1 MIDLKLSNWKSILQD
16 IYCPVIG
23 SIWVAPNGI
32 WNNHFAH
39 NKDKDDFHPSV
50 IGRVYDE
57 NKKYS
62 ISIFGK
68 KKEVYDE
75 NKKCW
80 IIPGTSKE
88 YNKGTNVFKVK
99 IDPENPD
106 CPYSHF
112 LIKLRITY
120 NSKDLPNLQRG
131 WNGVD
136 TLSDSQIEDLKLQ
149 IKFSLGINV

>member
-57 NKKYS
+57 NKKQ
-62 ISIFGK
+62 IIRATPNELIINPKGK
-68 KKEVYDE
+68 
-75 NKKCW
+75 
-80 IIPGTSKE
+80 
-88 YNKGTNVFKVK
+88 
-99 IDPENPD
+99 
-106 CPYSHF
+106 F
-112 LIKLRITY
+112 L
-120 NSKDLPNLQRG
+120 
-131 WNGVD
+131 
-136 TLSDSQIEDLKLQ
+136 LKQ
-149 IKFSLGINV
+149 V